1 VAYRPKI
8 GGAISASA
16 TKTMIDFKK
25 CKHLFIINDGANS
38 VYIVLAQDTPADTE
52 VSISDFELKAGEH
65 MGLDSEISDYGFIQG
80 MFICDTGE
88 TASVRYLGWY

>member
-1 VAYRPKI
+1 MAYNAKI

-16 TKTMIDFKK
+16 TKSTIDFKK

-38 VYIVLAQDTPADTE
+38 VFIALAQDTPAGNLVD
-52 VSISDFELKAGEH
+52 VNDFELKAGEH

-80 MFICDTGE
+80 MFICNAGE
-88 TASVRYLGWY
+88 SASVRYLGWY